1 MATDGGGGGMADT
14 PDSKSGAERHE
25 GSSPSPRTCECGF
38 ATNDPLH
45 IPWHQIT
52 AWNAGV
58 FDDARRKREAE
69 FDKLLGHAPEKPKSK
84 KREKRYVPLPGEATG
99 P

>member
-1 MATDGGGGGMADT
+1 MVDT

-45 IPWHQIT
+45 IPWHQIV

-58 FDDARRKREAE
+58 FEDAKRKREEA
-69 FDKLLGHAPEKPKSK
+69 FDKMIATPKK
-84 KREKRYVPLPGEATG
+84 KRVKQPKKYVPLPGETNLG
-99 P
+99 RP

>member
-1 MATDGGGGGMADT
+1 MADT

-45 IPWHQIT
+45 IPWHQIV
-52 AWNAGV
+52 AWNTGV
-58 FDDARRKREAE
+58 FEDARRKREAE
-69 FDKLLGHAPEKPKSK
+69 FDKLVAPTKK
-84 KREKRYVPLPGEATG
+84 KRVKQPKKYVPLPDQ

>member
-1 MATDGGGGGMADT
+1 MVEQADT
-14 PDSKSGAERHE
+14 PDSNSGAARRE
-25 GSSPSPRTCECGF
+25 GSNPSARTCECGF

-58 FDDARRKREAE
+58 FRDAKEKKQAE
-69 FDKLLGHAPEKPKSK
+69 FDKLIGKAPEKKQRRKSA
-84 KREKRYVPLPGEATG
+84 KRYVPLPD
-99 P
+99 